1 MYFFFIDK
9 ELLRTVSNHPVHILN
24 EVGNFSPSSFIPFC
38 YFGEEFIGA
47 ELKEFKIPVCNIF
60 KPRNYIDQLCYETDL
75 QEIKDN
81 QKIGKQLEMGLTL
94 VLDYN
99 EDRSLQIS
107 SEEERV
113 VDFSKGTM
121 NFDDA
126 VQSIQGVSAKVHIG
140 TLSPFTHFGGGIYPM
155 TVVKNMRATDA
166 FLEMPLAQRNC
177 KVELYEDC
185 RTRQLLRECNCVPW
199 EFPGYQVNQSKKP
212 RIGSLYIF
220 SCRPGRYAA
229 QRAGTA
235 LSRTRQR
242 LSTAALPVRGCM
254 LTLIGKLQK

>member
-1 MYFFFIDK
+1 MILGEDSSQ
-9 ELLRTVSNHPVHILN
+9 VSHPPHLT
-24 EVGNFSPSSFIPFC
+24 STWSSAFIPFC
-38 YFGEEFIGA
+38 AYKTD
-47 ELKEFKIPVCNIF
+47 LNISKNSLALPGLTF
-60 KPRNYIDQLCYETDL
+60 PLCSAFLPTVLEGQLCYQL
-75 QEIKDN
+75 KLN
-81 QKIGKQLEMGLTL
+81 QSSEQGKRNQLML

-113 VDFSKGTM
+113 VDFSKVTM

-185 RTRQLLRECNCVPW
+185 RTRQLLRECDCVPW